1 MKKKLT
7 TKQFVLIGVLSL
19 ALIGGVSIASANL
32 SFMEGIKQYTGDA
45 LAVLLHNDI
54 QEQMDFPVEED
65 VDILAGSG
73 GTFQTDWYKIGN
85 RVTWTKSGQ
94 FADGSVVLFS
104 FLNPVDYGKATST
117 TDTAYNKA
125 THEVSTSTVMSINL
139 DITGA
144 ATSSARILCGAS
156 VDATTVPTYN
166 LINLD
171 LPTSTIGVFSDG
183 QATTTSGLGA
193 IGTGGAGEVDFKVL
207 LTHEYDY
214 FNCVATSTGATGHV
228 ANWIDGSAAVKG
240 YTGDTNTFDGY
251 WSVEVMKN
259 LQ

>member
-32 SFMEGIKQYTGDA
+32 SFMDRIADKAGEILGLSLSDKI
-45 LAVLLHNDI
+45 DI
-54 QEQMDFPVEED
+54 PVED
-65 VDILAGSG
+65 TLAGSG